1 MGRAREI
8 TDRDGRRYRLRP
20 IRPDDAAAL
29 QRAYARMDLRDR
41 RARLF
46 APIPALSDA
55 FAQQFCTIDET
66 REFCFVLESDDEPG
80 ELLGGCRL
88 MGSADGESGEF
99 SVSLR
104 SDLKGRGLGRRLMEV
119 LVDEA
124 EARGVATVYGTVL
137 AENAAMLAL
146 ARELGFRTARDPD
159 DFQLIQAVRSTA
171 AAGGDAGC

>member
-1 MGRAREI
+1 MAEAESI

-29 QRAYARMDLRDR
+29 QRAYERMDMRDR

-55 FAQQFCTIDET
+55 FAEQFCTIDEA

-88 MGSADGESGEF
+88 MGDAAARGGEY

-104 SDLKGRGLGRRLMEV
+104 SDLKGRGLGRRLMEI
-119 LVDEA
+119 LLA
-124 EARGVATVYGTVL
+124 EADARGFETVYGTIL
-137 AENAAMLAL
+137 ADNAAMIAL
-146 ARELGFRTARDPD
+146 VRELGFEVKRDPD
-159 DFQLIQAVRSTA
+159 DWQLVQATRERA
-171 AAGGDAGC
+171 ASG